1 MWMNLSIALE
11 YIRNR
16 KRQSVFSV
24 LGVVMGVAFFIAIA
38 SMMQGMHSYFIEKL
52 VDVAPHVKI
61 MDEFRESET
70 QPIYRKY
77 SDSIIELRGVKP
89 KEEIRGI
96 RSADK
101 IIIDLEKRKDLS
113 VAPALLGEA
122 FLRYGGK
129 DIGASIIGIN
139 PEKERFASNLERDM
153 VKGNLNSL
161 LTNSSGIILGK
172 SLAKK
177 LSIKM
182 GNKLSVISPAGI
194 IKKMKVVG
202 IFDTGVTEM
211 DSVTSFILLKKAQIL
226 QEKQNV
232 INRINIRLKNINQ
245 ATEIALEMEGRYK
258 YKSES
263 WQETFANIFEMFII
277 ENAIMYSTVAAILM
291 VAGFGIYNII
301 STSVNEKSKDIA
313 ILKSMGFC
321 EKDIRLIFLFQ
332 GIVIG
337 VVGTIIGWII
347 GAVIIELL
355 TLVKLDT
362 SGEVDMPFQ
371 IEGFPMYRSIS
382 LYIWGGFLAIMSS
395 AISAYI
401 PARKAASLKP
411 VDIIRG
417 AA

>member
-1 MWMNLSIALE
+1 MNFSIALE
-11 YIRNR
+11 YISNR
-16 KRQSVFSV
+16 KRQSLFSV
-24 LGVVMGVAFFIAIA
+24 LGVAMGVAFFIAIA

-52 VDVAPHVKI
+52 VDVAPHVKV

-70 QPIYRKY
+70 QPVYKKY
-77 SDSIIELRGVKP
+77 SDSVIELRGVKP

-101 IIIDLEKRKDLS
+101 IIADLEKRRDLS

-129 DIGASIIGIN
+129 DVGSSIIGIN

-153 VKGNLNSL
+153 INGNLNSL
-161 LTNSSGIILGK
+161 LTNSSGIIIGK

-182 GNKLSVISPAGI
+182 GNKLSIISPAGI

-202 IFDTGVTEM
+202 IFETGVTEVDAM
-211 DSVTSFILLKKAQIL
+211 TSYMLIKKAQIL
-226 QEKQNV
+226 QNKHDV
-232 INRINIRLKNINQ
+232 INRINIRMIDVNKAPAI
-245 ATEIALEMEGRYK
+245 ASEIEEKYRYK
-258 YKSES
+258 TES
-263 WQETFANIFEMFII
+263 WQETFANIFEMFVI
-277 ENAIMYSTVAAILM
+277 ENTIMYSTVAAILM

-301 STSVNEKSKDIA
+301 STSVNEKKKDIA
-313 ILKSMGFC
+313 ILKSMGFS
-321 EKDIRLIFLFQ
+321 EKDIRMIFLFQ

-337 VVGTIIGWII
+337 IIGTISGWVL
-347 GAVIIELL
+347 GAM
-355 TLVKLDT
+355 LVEILAT
-362 SGEVDMPFQ
+362 INMSMEGEVDMPIQ
-371 IEGFPMYRSIS
+371 LEGLPMYRSIW
-382 LYIWGGFLAIMSS
+382 LYIWGGILAIISS
-395 AISAYI
+395 SISAYI

>member
-1 MWMNLSIALE
+1 MNLSIALE